1 MSTLVNLTPHALRI
15 YDANAVEYDPR
26 TRSYYLK
33 DDVAANSNIVCELEA
48 CKGALPRC
56 TQSEET
62 VGSVNGIAVLQI
74 RYGEVENLPEAQDD
88 VYYVVSAMVANARK
102 DRSDLLIPAHMVR
115 DNEGKILGCCALS
128 RA

>member
-26 TRSYYLK
+26 TRSYHLK
-33 DDVAANSNIVCELEA
+33 DDAAGIVCELEEA